1 MIFLEYVGSRASLS
15 AEKFTRFTHQKR
27 LSNNSNLGSL
37 FFMFANNITI
47 SRYL

>member
-1 MIFLEYVGSRASLS
+1 MELWIPYSGRLS
-15 AEKFTRFTHQKR
+15 KTAKR